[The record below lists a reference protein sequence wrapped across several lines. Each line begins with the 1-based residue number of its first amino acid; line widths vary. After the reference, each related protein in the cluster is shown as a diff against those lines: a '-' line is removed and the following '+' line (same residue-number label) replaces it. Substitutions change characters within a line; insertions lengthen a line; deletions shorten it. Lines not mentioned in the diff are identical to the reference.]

1 MPGGCSG
8 QHAHNHLVLAQTE
21 EMKPYIFAACL
32 LITLSLQSQ
41 SFSKLDAAW
50 RSFEQDPQLRFALAG
65 MCVLDAGTG
74 NMLWQRNAYLPFA
87 PASTQKVLTSI
98 AAFEAL
104 GQSFRYST
112 RLGYTGQ
119 IRNRILHGNLIVE
132 ATGDPTLASTNYATT
147 RDTAVLARI
156 LAALRQTGIDSINGN
171 LVCSAPGMA
180 LNPMPDGWT
189 WGDMGNYYGAGHWA
203 LNWQDNAWNAY
214 FTTPST
220 PGNPV
225 TLKRNA
231 QASMPLDVL
240 VNDVVS
246 GKKGTGD
253 GSVIYAGPLDNK
265 ALIQGKLE
273 PGESAFRVGGA
284 IPQAD
289 LYALRMIRAH
299 LQSNHIGMS
308 GQLVTPLMAKTENMA
323 TPANMSAISN
333 ITSPALD
340 SLVYW
345 FMRKS
350 INLYGEALL
359 KTIGL
364 NKKQTGSTA
373 AGLEWVD
380 SFYLAN
386 GIDKDALHITDGS
399 GLSPAN
405 RVVPAALAKA
415 LYYARSRPWYP
426 AFYESFPLYNNM
438 KLKSGTISRTKCF
451 AGYVKNYV
459 VVIMVNNYNG
469 NPGALVSK
477 MYGVLNELM

>member
-1 MPGGCSG
+1 
-8 QHAHNHLVLAQTE
+8 
-21 EMKPYIFAACL
+21 MKTGFCTFCL

-50 RSFEQDPQLRFALAG
+50 RSFEQDAQLRYALAG
-65 MCVLDAGTG
+65 MCVLDASSG

-98 AAFEAL
+98 AAYEAL
-104 GQSFRYST
+104 GPYFRYTTSV
-112 RLGYTGQ
+112 GYSGTVKSRVLQGDLV
-119 IRNRILHGNLIVE
+119 IK
-132 ATGDPTLASTNYATT
+132 ASGDPTLGSANYTAT

-156 LAALRQTGIDSINGN
+156 LDVLRRAGIDSIAGN
-171 LVCSAPGMA
+171 LVTTNDGFD
-180 LNPMPDGWT
+180 LNPTPDGWV

-203 LNWQDNAWNAY
+203 LNWQDNAYNLY
-214 FTTPST
+214 FKTGSNPGMAVQLQRSSTPSLPT
-220 PGNPV
+220 
-225 TLKRNA
+225 TT
-231 QASMPLDVL
+231 L
-240 VNDVVS
+240 VNDVTT

-253 GSVIYAGPLDNK
+253 GSVIYAGPLDGM
-265 ALIQGKLE
+265 AMIQGRLE

-289 LYALRMIRAH
+289 LFALTTIKNYLAANR
-299 LQSNHIGMS
+299 IGIT
-308 GQLVTPLMAKTENMA
+308 GKCVTPLVAKTTGAALPKMQNPL
-323 TPANMSAISN
+323 TDIS
-333 ITSPALD
+333 SPSLD

-364 NKKQTGSTA
+364 KKKQTGSTA

-386 GIDKDALHITDGS
+386 GIDKDALHLTDGS

-469 NPGALVSK
+469 NPGALVGK

>member
-1 MPGGCSG
+1 MWMRLLPI
-8 QHAHNHLVLAQTE
+8 V
-21 EMKPYIFAACL
+21 ACL
-32 LITLSLQSQ
+32 LTLHTAFAQP
-41 SFSKLDAAW
+41 FSKLDAAW
-50 RSFEQDPQLRFALAG
+50 RSFEQDAQLRYALAG
-65 MCVLDAGTG
+65 MCVLDASSG
-74 NMLWQRNAYLPFA
+74 NVLWQRNAYLPFA

-156 LAALRQTGIDSINGN
+156 LAALRQAGIDSINGN
-171 LVCSAPGMA
+171 LVCTAPGMD

-214 FTTPST
+214 FTTPFT
-220 PGNPV
+220 PGSAV
-225 TLKRNA
+225 ALKRNA
-231 QASMPLDVL
+231 PASIPLDVL

-253 GSVIYAGPLDNK
+253 GSVIYASPLDNK

-273 PGESAFRVGGA
+273 PGENSFRVGGA

-299 LQSNHIGMS
+299 LQSNRISIS
-308 GQLVTPLMAKTENMA
+308 GQLITPLMDRAENMA
-323 TPANMSAISN
+323 TPANMSAISK

-364 NKKQTGSTA
+364 TKKQTGSTA

-386 GIDKDALHITDGS
+386 GIGKDALHLTDGS

-415 LYYARSRPWYP
+415 LVYAKSRPWYP

-477 MYGVLNELM
+477 MYGVLNSVD